1 MNRLVSFPLN
11 TSSGSLR
18 RQWFS
23 NDEVKEE
30 TCTWLKKKKHKRLLN
45 EASIHDFIQW
55 WNTTSK
61 EEKMMLRR
69 MLNLFFFFILVYIS
83 IIIISIIKSVVIK
96 MNRHYFLSG
105 PHIFRQGYVQ
115 DIRYSEAKTPEPYI
129 LSITLPEYMRDSPKV
144 TSVRNYNRFN
154 NRSTQFMA
162 K

>member
-1 MNRLVSFPLN
+1 MTSFNGGIPQV
-11 TSSGSLR
+11 R
-18 RQWFS
+18 R
-23 NDEVKEE
+23 
-30 TCTWLKKKKHKRLLN
+30 KRWCWG
-45 EASIHDFIQW
+45 ECWIF
-55 WNTTSK
+55 
-61 EEKMMLRR
+61 
-69 MLNLFFFFILVYIS
+69 FFFFILVYIS

-162 K
+162 KWTQKVSGVKSNLNIFFFHS